1 MTEFQAAV
9 ALANRVLERSNADP
23 DDELALLSRQFLR
36 VLEKQSVPKWF
47 PIQRSTPIRWHLAQR
62 AYDTYARLY
71 GTEQTLERLA
81 ERGGFGLQE
90 FACLFNGHKPRE
102 GHAECVEKADAVGRK
117 IAALEKAVEDL
128 QRDLVAQHDP
138 TGDLIQANRDQM
150 LKMHEEA
157 VRRATPEQRCKAAL
171 AALMVDRL
179 PTSDAVDWTC
189 PKCGGSGG
197 GIGPGLECSECGGK
211 GVKAPPMSNPK
222 WEEPMEGF

>member
-138 TGDLIQANRDQM
+138 TGDLIQANRDQI

-157 VRRATPEQRCKAAL
+157 VQRICKVL
-171 AALMVDRL
+171 I
-179 PTSDAVDWTC
+179 
-189 PKCGGSGG
+189 GG
-197 GIGPGLECSECGGK
+197 GNQHDAEKLVYIGKILS
-211 GVKAPPMSNPK
+211 ALRMFHPMHGESWRGWP
-222 WEEPMEGF
+222 EGSKS